1 MVQAWYQG
9 GISVF
14 DFTDPAHPQEI
25 AFFDRGPLDAKNLY
39 LGGYWSAYWYNGRIY
54 GSEIVR
60 GLDIF
65 KLKPSEFLSQNEIEA
80 AGLAQTNELNVQM
93 QQKSVWPANVIV
105 AKAYLDQ
112 LNRGKAIPSEQARA
126 VTDLLG
132 RADKIRSANDKNAST
147 VAGELDK
154 LAAQF
159 DGTASAASPV
169 DAARLKALAGI
180 MKQRSVK
187 LKL

>member
-1 MVQAWYQG
+1 
-9 GISVF
+9 
-14 DFTDPAHPQEI
+14 
-25 AFFDRGPLDAKNLY
+25 
-39 LGGYWSAYWYNGRIY
+39 
-54 GSEIVR
+54 
-60 GLDIF
+60 
-65 KLKPSEFLSQNEIEA
+65 
-80 AGLAQTNELNVQM
+80 M

-105 AKAYLDQ
+105 AKAYLEQ
-112 LNRGKAIPSEQARA
+112 LNRSKAIPSEQARA

-147 VAGELDK
+147 VASELDK

-159 DGTASAASPV
+159 DGTASVASPV

-180 MKQRSVK
+180 MKQRSLN